1 MPIDDHV
8 VHIVEDDEAVRKSLA
23 FLLTTSGFAVR
34 VHDSATSFLA
44 AAPDIG
50 KACLITDLSMPDM
63 SGVDLL
69 NRLNEIEVAVPAI
82 VITGSGDVP
91 LAVAAMRAGA
101 SDFIEKP
108 FDNDVLVGA
117 IRRALSRFDPRG
129 GATQD
134 LSALRARLDL
144 LSDRER
150 QVMTDVVAGRSNKAI
165 GEDLNIDPRTVEIHR
180 ANVMAKMQAG
190 SLPELVRF
198 AMMLEQPAT
207 DGAVDPS

>member
-1 MPIDDHV
+1 
-8 VHIVEDDEAVRKSLA
+8 
-23 FLLTTSGFAVR
+23 
-34 VHDSATSFLA
+34 
-44 AAPDIG
+44 
-50 KACLITDLSMPDM
+50 MPDM

-108 FDNDVLVGA
+108 FDDDVLVAA

-129 GATQD
+129 GVSQD

-150 QVMTDVVAGRSNKAI
+150 QIMTDVVAGRSNKAI

-190 SLPELVRF
+190 SLPELVRL
-198 AMMLEQPAT
+198 AMMLEQPGT